1 MRKLPK
7 CFQETPLGE
16 PKGSLRQYRGI
27 HGSHIL
33 EYEKEWILHRDK
45 VDPRLDPIGHL
56 VNDAPH
62 IIALGAFVVLI
73 LLVTMYAFGGERS
86 A

>member
-1 MRKLPK
+1 MQGLPK

-16 PKGSLRQYRGI
+16 PKGSLRQYRGT
-27 HGSHIL
+27 HGSHVL

-56 VNDAPH
+56 VNDAPQVLV
-62 IIALGAFVVLI
+62 LGTFVVLFLFG
-73 LLVTMYAFGGERS
+73 LLFAMGGEKK
-86 A
+86 